1 MKRPREYRNVAR
13 ISTQSFAAVIRA
25 YLASPRFR
33 DLGPATQRNYQVY
46 LRLAEHP
53 ETLGGLPIGVIR
65 PALVQQFLDGL
76 SDRPGAQHRARV
88 ALKAVER
95 FALVRDL
102 LPYPI
107 TTGTETV
114 KSDGGH
120 VPWNDAQVAT
130 AEFYA
135 RPDISRAVTLAAN
148 TGQRGSDL
156 FRMHWKDIEVIDGKA
171 GINVKQQ
178 KTGRQLWIPF
188 TQALQEA
195 IASWERK
202 ATPLLLKP
210 DGSAWGSRA
219 QLSTAWLRERDR
231 NPDLAPC
238 AELVL
243 HGLRG
248 TACVRLKRAGASPL
262 QISDMVGLSV
272 KMVER
277 YCRFASQ
284 KENAVAAV
292 YHLDRT
298 ARERQ
303 MTDVGNVTRK
313 RPVSY

>member
-1 MKRPREYRNVAR
+1 VKRPGESRKAAK
-13 ISTQSFAAVIRA
+13 ISAQSFAAVIRA
-25 YLASPRFR
+25 YRASSKFKGLAP
-33 DLGPATQRNYQVY
+33 PTQRNYLVY
-46 LRLAEHP
+46 LLLAEHP
-53 ETLGGLPIGVIR
+53 ETLGGMPVGVMR
-65 PALVQQFLDGL
+65 PALVQHFLDGL

-88 ALKAVER
+88 VLKAVEK

-102 LPYPI
+102 LAYPI

-120 VPWNDAQVAT
+120 MPWTDSQVAT
-130 AEFYA
+130 AEHYA
-135 RPDISRAVTLAAN
+135 RQDISRAVTLAAN

-156 FRMHWKDIEVIDGKA
+156 FRMHWKDIEMVDGRA

-188 TQALQEA
+188 TQALNDV
-195 IASWERK
+195 IATWERQ

-210 DGSAWGSRA
+210 DGSAWGSRT

-231 NPDLAPC
+231 NPNLKPC
-238 AELVL
+238 SGLVL

-292 YHLDRT
+292 YHLDR
-298 ARERQ
+298 AAKERIKSA
-303 MTDVGNVTRK
+303 TSHRND
-313 RPVSY
+313 S